1 MAVKTVPSGSS
12 AQTTII
18 PILLMVSAGHLVND
32 SMQTVLSSM
41 YPMFKGEFHLDFVQI
56 GLLTLTFQITASLLQ
71 PIVGLVTDRKAMPY
85 ALAVGM
91 LSMALGL
98 VALSRASSLNGL
110 LLAAAFMGVGSAIF
124 HPEAS
129 RVARLASG
137 GRHGLA
143 QSMFQVG
150 GNAGQAIGPLIAAFF
165 ILPFGQKGVLW
176 LSLVTVLG
184 IVLLGKVGLWYRS
197 HSRSN
202 GAAKRAVAPPRIGK
216 GVMTAIMILVALTAT
231 KNVYIASLSS
241 YFTFYSIEKF
251 GVTVQQSQ
259 LMLFLFLGAV
269 AVGTFLGGPVG
280 DKLGPKFVISFSMLG
295 VIPFALMLPYANLF
309 WTCVL
314 VAVIGIVL
322 SSAFSAILVFA
333 QEMMPGRVGMVA
345 GIFFGLAFGA
355 GGVGAAILGNFADS
369 YGIAHILQIV
379 SYLPLMGVLTLLLPK
394 GR

>member
-1 MAVKTVPSGSS
+1 MQTKQISLASPAKTTVL
-12 AQTTII
+12 
-18 PILLMVSAGHLVND
+18 PILLMVSTGHLLND

-41 YPMFKGEFHLDFVQI
+41 YPAFKESFHLDFVQI

-98 VALSRASSLNGL
+98 VVLSKAASLNGL
-110 LLAAAFMGVGSAIF
+110 LLAATFMGVGSAIF

-143 QSMFQVG
+143 QSLFQVG

-165 ILPFGQKGVLW
+165 ILPYGQKGVQW

-184 IVLLGKVGLWYRS
+184 IFLLARVGLWYRS
-197 HSRSN
+197 HTRST
-202 GAAKRAVAPPRIGK
+202 GAKTSVAPPRLEK
-216 GVMTAIMILVALTAT
+216 GVMMAIVILVALTAT
-231 KNVYIASLSS
+231 KNIYISSLSS

-251 GVTVQQSQ
+251 SVSVQQSQ

-269 AVGTFLGGPVG
+269 AVGTFMGGPIG
-280 DKLGPKFVISFSMLG
+280 DRFGPKFVISFSMLG

-314 VAVIGIVL
+314 VALIGIIL
-322 SSAFSAILVFA
+322 SSAFSAIVVFA

-355 GGVGAAILGNFADS
+355 GGVGAALLGNFADS
-369 YGIAHILQIV
+369 YGIAHIYQIV
-379 SYLPLMGVLTLLLPK
+379 SYLPLLGFLTLLLPK